1 MTLRGSR
8 RSGSSA
14 SESRPSSAAR
24 SWAKGASS
32 AAGYLG
38 PDRVRWRTMACGGLF
53 CFQEQYCLFEM
64 RCTRLLPSKKYCLV
78 LFILLPRAVLFILL
92 PWRVAAYFE

>member
-8 RSGSSA
+8 RSGSW
-14 SESRPSSAAR
+14 

-38 PDRVRWRTMACGGLF
+38 PDRVRWRNMACGGLF
-53 CFQEQYCLFEM
+53 CFQEQYCLLDIKLLSCTVYDVVNCRSEM
-64 RCTRLLPSKKYCLV
+64 KFYLLLYV
-78 LFILLPRAVLFILL
+78 LFSCNVLCTFYLNIKFS
-92 PWRVAAYFE
+92 RKCSY